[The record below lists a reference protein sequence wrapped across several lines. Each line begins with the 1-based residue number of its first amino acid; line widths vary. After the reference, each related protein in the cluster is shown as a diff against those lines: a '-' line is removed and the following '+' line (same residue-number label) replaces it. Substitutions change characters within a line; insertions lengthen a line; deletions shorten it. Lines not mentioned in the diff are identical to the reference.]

1 MYPKSNHPCPHRR
14 EDADTEEE
22 SMLGERNPPK
32 AEGTPPRRG
41 ELEELWMDLVS
52 WNERGTW
59 SGEPESEF

>member
-1 MYPKSNHPCPHRR
+1 
-14 EDADTEEE
+14 
-22 SMLGERNPPK
+22 MLGERNPPK